1 MAKENE
7 AAEGAEEGAEKPAQ
21 GGKGGKKGLIIAIAA
36 VLVLGG
42 GGAGAYFAFSGKK
55 EEGKDG
61 AKEVE
66 QKEVLPPRYVN
77 LDPPFVVNFEAEA
90 AVRFLQVTI
99 GIMTRD
105 LHTEELLKQNDPR
118 VRNDMLMILSGQT
131 YAAVATT
138 EGKEALRKKCL
149 DAVRL
154 ITKEVGGDGSK
165 IEALYFTSFVM
176 Q

>member
-1 MAKENE
+1 MAQEKE
-7 AAEGAEEGAEKPAQ
+7 AAEVTEEGAEAAPA
-21 GGKGGKKGLIIAIAA
+21 KGGKKGLIIMIAA

-42 GGAGAYFAFSGKK
+42 GGFGAWKAFSGKK
-55 EEGKDG
+55 ADGKE
-61 AKEVE
+61 AKEAE
-66 QKEVLPPRYVN
+66 HKEVLPPKYVN

-105 LHTEELLKQNDPR
+105 PETEKLVKDNDPR
-118 VRNDMLMILSGQT
+118 VRNDMLMILSGQS
-131 YAAVATT
+131 YPSLSSN
-138 EGKEALRKKCL
+138 EGKEELRKKCL

-154 ITKEVGGDGSK
+154 IVKDMNGKPDK